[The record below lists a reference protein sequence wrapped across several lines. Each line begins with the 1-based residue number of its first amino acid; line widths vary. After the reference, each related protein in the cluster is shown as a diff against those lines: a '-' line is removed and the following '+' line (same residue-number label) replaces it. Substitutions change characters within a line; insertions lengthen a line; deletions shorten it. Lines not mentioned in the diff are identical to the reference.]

1 MFIKNVNF
9 AFFFSLFWEYF
20 VKYIHFTLNFSNAA
34 HGVAAVGSGM
44 KPKPGSINIEH
55 NLLVITL
62 LFQCIGENNG
72 M

>member
-1 MFIKNVNF
+1 MKF
-9 AFFFSLFWEYF
+9 
-20 VKYIHFTLNFSNAA
+20 IHFTLIFSNAA

-44 KPKPGSINIEH
+44 KPKTGSINIEH

-62 LFQCIGENNG
+62 LFQCIGEYNG